1 MFANQFSPPVLLH
14 SYNAHTGAAK
24 TWKFFLP
31 LLVEHSARLWPRR
44 TFRICCHGYY
54 LCTLFSLPYVYHP
67 EYCEVMSCCIQQGH
81 ALKLYKEALKIVY
94 RFVNVTCIAN
104 KARLHFSLTHNNNDH
119 LIAQKILW
127 GENHLKHTENLRK
140 KTHPPLAFCTFV
152 NVCICFLDCSEKKD
166 NYDFMILSSFLSGLE
181 RNQHLQFVKRNL
193 FIQWNIG
200 KLAKSEEHLPA

>member
-31 LLVEHSARLWPRR
+31 LLVEHSAQLWPRR

-104 KARLHFSLTHNNNDH
+104 
-119 LIAQKILW
+119 
-127 GENHLKHTENLRK
+127 G
-140 KTHPPLAFCTFV
+140 CTFRWHTTTTTISLLKKYSEAKITS
-152 NVCICFLDCSEKKD
+152 NIRRISEKKH
-166 NYDFMILSSFLSGLE
+166 IL
-181 RNQHLQFVKRNL
+181 R
-193 FIQWNIG
+193 
-200 KLAKSEEHLPA
+200 LPSVPL